1 MSKTLWSAEFS
12 SRNSSFGSGVVIMD
26 GNQITGGGEKYY
38 YIGNCSLNG
47 NTSSASV
54 SIKQHVPGSSIFGPV
69 SEFTLLLTGCINGD
83 NITLSGYVEENDN
96 YKINAT
102 MRKLANLA

>member
-38 YIGNCSLNG
+38 YIGNCSING
-47 NTSSASV
+47 NIASASV

-69 SEFTLLLTGCINGD
+69 SEFTLLLTVVLTV
-83 NITLSGYVEENDN
+83 ITSPSQDMLKKMITIKS
-96 YKINAT
+96 
-102 MRKLANLA
+102 MPQ